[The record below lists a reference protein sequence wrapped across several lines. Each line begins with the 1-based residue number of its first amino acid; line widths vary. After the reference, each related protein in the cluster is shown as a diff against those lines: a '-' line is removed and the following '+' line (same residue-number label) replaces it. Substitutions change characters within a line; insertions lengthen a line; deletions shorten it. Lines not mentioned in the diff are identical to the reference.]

1 MKNMYDVRQLL
12 KQYGIFIY
20 TGEPISDI
28 EMMKTEVQELYK
40 FQMLDTKTYQNAL
53 LVINAEK
60 NKSFK
65 HKADRNNRFYKT

>member
-1 MKNMYDVRQLL
+1 MMENMYDVRKLL

-20 TGEPISDI
+20 TGEPVSDI

-40 FQMLDTKTYQNAL
+40 FQMIDTKTYQNAL
-53 LVINAEK
+53 LVINTEK

-65 HKADRNNRFYKT
+65 NNAR